1 MQPTELL
8 EVLARQVRE
17 LAKTETVVG
26 DPIVV
31 GDTTIVPI
39 SRVMVGFGGGSGA
52 GDVGEGGKGE
62 KVGGSGG
69 GGGGGVRIEPAAFI
83 VKRGSDVSIMAAPG
97 KRGALADM
105 FEQVPDLVE
114 KVVGAAMSK
123 GKDSEKKGKDG
134 KDGKDKEKDDPTSE
148 GTGEDSEKH
157 GQAEGAERPWNQR

>member
-17 LAKTETVVG
+17 MAKTETVVG
-26 DPIVV
+26 DPIVI

-39 SRVMVGFGGGSGA
+39 SRVMVGFGGGSGS
-52 GDVGEGGKGE
+52 GDVNEGGKGE
-62 KVGGSGG
+62 QVGGSGG

-83 VKRGSDVSIMAAPG
+83 VKRGSDVSVMAAPG
-97 KRGALADM
+97 KRGALAEM

-123 GKDSEKKGKDG
+123 GNDADKKGKD
-134 KDGKDKEKDDPTSE
+134 KDKDKEKDDPTSE

>member
-17 LAKTETVVG
+17 LASTETIVG
-26 DPIVV
+26 DAIVI

-52 GDVGEGGKGE
+52 GDVNEGGKGE

-83 VKRGSDVSIMAAPG
+83 VKRGSDVSVMAAPG

-123 GKDSEKKGKDG
+123 GKDSEKKGK
-134 KDGKDKEKDDPTSE
+134 KDSE
-148 GTGEDSEKH
+148 AEGNGEDSEKH
-157 GQAEGAERPWNQR
+157 GQAEGAEKPWDKL